1 MPITRDEVQHVA
13 LLGRLALTPEEIER
27 YTRQLQDIV
36 AYAEKIQ
43 QLPLEG
49 VEPMSHAVRMTNV
62 MREEDKVGPMLSN
75 EEALANAPDRADPYF
90 RVPKVT
96 EPA

>member
-1 MPITRDEVQHVA
+1 MPITRDEVEHVA
-13 LLGRLALTPEEIER
+13 LLSRLALGPEAIQL
-27 YTRQLQDIV
+27 YTKQLQDVV

-43 QLPLEG
+43 QLALDD
-49 VEPMSHAVRMTNV
+49 VEPMSHAVRITNV
-62 MREEDKVGPMLSN
+62 MREEDQVGRMLSN

>member
-1 MPITRDEVQHVA
+1 MGLTREEVEHVA
-13 LLGRLALTPEEIER
+13 LLSRLALSPEQIER
-27 YTRQLQDIV
+27 MTAQLQDIV

-43 QLPLEG
+43 ELPLDD
-49 VEPMSHAVRMTNV
+49 VEPMSHPLRVVNV
-62 MREEDKVGPMLSN
+62 MREGDEVGAMLSN

-96 EPA
+96 EQG

>member
-1 MPITRDEVQHVA
+1 MPITRKEVEHVA
-13 LLGRLALTPEEIER
+13 LLGRLALKPEAIEL
-27 YTRQLQDIV
+27 YTKQLQDVV

-43 QLPLEG
+43 ELPLDD
-49 VEPMSHAVRMTNV
+49 VEPMSHAVRIANV
-62 MREEDKVGPMLSN
+62 MRDKDKVGRMLSN
-75 EEALANAPDRADPYF
+75 EEALANAPDRADPYY